1 MRMSLKNFLSK
12 SYRFLLVFTVITAL
26 IIVLMLPATHI
37 GIFIHRQAG
46 EPDQRALLI
55 RVENGG
61 FSYFNESYGVFIFD
75 NSTLDSYIRDLERRR
90 GKPLIALLWDLKYS
104 ESYFLNYTAVV
115 SEGDMKISAKLLGID
130 VEVDLKCG
138 NFSVRK
144 LFNPNTT
151 IVNKT
156 GIVQVGLRESFGDS
170 LVGYAVY
177 MMLLYEYRAKSLR
190 PLCIGWAKMHEQLLI
205 FDTEGNLV
213 YAFTITLFLM
223 AE

>member
-1 MRMSLKNFLSK
+1 MSLRGFLLK
-12 SYRFLLVFTVITAL
+12 SYRFLLVFIVIIVL
-26 IIVLMLPATHI
+26 IVVLMLPATHI
-37 GIFIHRQAG
+37 DIFIYRQAR
-46 EPDQRALLI
+46 ELDQRALLI
-55 RVENGG
+55 KVENGS

-75 NSTLDSYIRDLERRR
+75 NSTLESYIRDLERQR
-90 GKPLIALLWDLKYS
+90 GKPLIVLLCDSKYS

-115 SEGDMKISAKLLGID
+115 SEGDMEISAKLLSID
-130 VEVDLKCG
+130 VEVNFRCG
-138 NFSVRK
+138 NFSVRR

-156 GIVQVGLRESFGDS
+156 GSIQVGLRESFSDS

-177 MMLLYEYRAKSLR
+177 MRLLYEYRAKSLR
-190 PLCIGWAKMHEQLLI
+190 PLCIGWVKIHEQLLI

-223 AE
+223 AK